1 MDHAAKL
8 TSAPFAASTRSF
20 ALSAAAIALFII
32 VWWLA
37 SFSGVVARQ
46 FLPGPLTVLDTFV
59 NLLRTPYAGSTV
71 ETHLLFSLGRF
82 AGGFLLAALVGVP
95 LGLLMG
101 LFRPLD
107 QAVSPLFNAARFVS
121 PIAWVAF
128 AALWFGTGPGGPM
141 LVIFVGAFP
150 SCVINSYRGA
160 KFADVRLLEA
170 ARTLGASPLRIV
182 SQVLLPSALPS
193 IVAGLRVAA
202 GMGWQSLIGAE
213 LIVASSGIGYMM
225 VAAQSDV
232 RTPVVMCG
240 MIAIGIVGLAIDA
253 LLQGLGRHVSGRSGI
268 PKA

>member
-1 MDHAAKL
+1 MDHAAEL
-8 TSAPFAASTRSF
+8 RPAPSLSIRPIAVSTAAVAGF
-20 ALSAAAIALFII
+20 IAF
-32 VWWLA
+32 WWLA
-37 SFSGVVARQ
+37 SLTGVVARQ
-46 FLPGPLTVLDTFV
+46 FLPTPLTVCDTFV
-59 NLLRTPYAGSTV
+59 NLLRTPYAGSTL
-71 ETHLLFSLGRF
+71 ENHLLFSLGRF
-82 AGGFLLAALVGVP
+82 AGGFLLAVLIGVP
-95 LGLLMG
+95 LGLSMG
-101 LFRPLD
+101 LFRWLD

-150 SCVINSYRGA
+150 SCVINAYRGA

-182 SQVLLPSALPS
+182 CQVLLPAALPS

-213 LIVASSGIGYMM
+213 LIVATAGIGYMM
-225 VAAQSDV
+225 VAAQTDV

-240 MIAIGIVGLAIDA
+240 MIAIGIVGLIIDV
-253 LLQGLGRHVSGRSGI
+253 LLQGLGRYVSGRAGI